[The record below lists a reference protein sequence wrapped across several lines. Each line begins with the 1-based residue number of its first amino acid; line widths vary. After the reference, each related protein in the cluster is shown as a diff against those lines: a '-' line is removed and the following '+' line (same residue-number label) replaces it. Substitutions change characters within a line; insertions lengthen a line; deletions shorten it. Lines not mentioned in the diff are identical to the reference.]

1 MIRPSVIHSDNVQ
14 LSFEELCLTTHINKE
29 TMLELIQHDIAI
41 PISLPIAGD
50 QPQQW
55 RFHLTCVTKVK
66 KAARLNR
73 DLGMDWADLYLVLK
87 LLDEIDQLS
96 TENTQLKQQ
105 LARFF

>member
-1 MIRPSVIHSDNVQ
+1 MTTLSAVHSGNAQ

-41 PISLPIAGD
+41 PLAGN

-55 RFHLTCVTKVK
+55 LFHLTCVSKVT
-66 KAARLNR
+66 KAARLNH
-73 DLGMDWADLYLVLK
+73 DLGMDWADLYLVLN
-87 LLDEIDQLS
+87 LLDEIDQLN

-105 LARFF
+105 LARFL